1 MDPIETICEGHLL
14 GTKLE
19 FREAFAGIAPAGTVG
34 FRGVS
39 MKLTD
44 LNRQGGIGANS
55 LFLQIGEFNL
65 LVDCGLNPKT
75 PGEGALPDLKLL
87 RNVHLD
93 LIIVTH
99 CHLDHIGGLPVVMRQ
114 HPKTPV
120 LLTPSSRMLIE
131 KMLHNSANVMLKQ
144 KEEDNVPGYPLFTH
158 DEVER
163 LGRRFSTLPFR
174 KAMKFRGRKDEIE
187 IMFHR
192 SGHVAGATAVEITH
206 RSRQIFITGDVM
218 FEDQRTLKGARF
230 PVGHFDTLI
239 IETTRGTTERA
250 FGKERVHEIA
260 RLMASI
266 NATIA
271 AGGSFLLPV
280 FALGR
285 MQEILSVFHDAR
297 RFGRLI
303 DCPIYVAGLG
313 LGLADLFDEVS
324 RKTKD
329 VQFDRRIM
337 KDLRVKPLPR
347 KLTPGVDP
355 KQNALYLI
363 SSGMLV
369 ERTPSYTLAS
379 GLLGQAR
386 NTIGF
391 VGYCDPDTPGGKL
404 LATAPGKKFEFSAIH
419 VKSQVNARVERFEL
433 SGHAERDE
441 LLEFAVQTQAR
452 SIVLTHGDPTARG
465 WFAEQLALELPG
477 TKVIDPVPL
486 KTCVV

>member
-1 MDPIETICEGHLL
+1 MDPIETIGEGHLL

-19 FREAFAGIAPAGTVG
+19 FREAFAGIAPAGAVG

-174 KAMKFRGRKDEIE
+174 KAMKFRGRKGEIE

-452 SIVLTHGDPTARG
+452 SIVLTHGDPAARG

>member
-1 MDPIETICEGHLL
+1 
-14 GTKLE
+14 
-19 FREAFAGIAPAGTVG
+19 
-34 FRGVS
+34 
-39 MKLTD
+39 MKIMD
-44 LNRQGGIGANS
+44 LNSQGGIGANS
-55 LFLQIGEFNL
+55 MHLQIGELNIL
-65 LVDCGLNPKT
+65 IDAGLNPKT
-75 PGEGALPDLKLL
+75 PGLGALPDFKQL
-87 RNVHLD
+87 RGVELD

-120 LLTPSSRMLIE
+120 LLTTSSRMLIE
-131 KMLHNSANVMLKQ
+131 KMLHNSANVMERQ

-158 DEVER
+158 EEVDR
-163 LGRRFSTLPFR
+163 LVNRFVGLPFK
-174 KAMKFRGRKDEIE
+174 KAKVFRGKKDEIE

-192 SGHVAGATAVEITH
+192 SGHVAGATAVEIH
-206 RSRQIFITGDVM
+206 HQGRQIFITGDVL
-218 FEDQRTLKGARF
+218 FEDQRTLKGAQF
-230 PVGHFDTLI
+230 PAGHFDTVI

-260 RLMASI
+260 RLIASI

-271 AGGSFLLPV
+271 GGGSFLLPV

-303 DCPIYVAGLG
+303 DCPIYAAGLG
-313 LGLADLFDEVS
+313 MGIADLFDEVS

-337 KDLRVKPLPR
+337 KDLQLKALPR

-379 GLLGQAR
+379 GLLGDAR

-404 LATAPGKKFEFSAIH
+404 QATAPGKKFVFAAIN
-419 VKSQVNARVERFEL
+419 VKTEVKARVERFQL

-452 SIVLTHGDPTARG
+452 SIVLTHGDPGARA
-465 WFAEQLALELPG
+465 WFMQEIAAKLPHARI
-477 TKVIDPVPL
+477 VDPVPL
-486 KTCVV
+486 RKYEV